1 MIYFYGLYRTWENVQ
16 PEGEITLVSPPLGLE
31 EIVFLLYCT

>member
-1 MIYFYGLYRTWENVQ
+1 MIYFYGLYRTWENIQ
-16 PEGEITLVSPPLGLE
+16 PSAITLVSPPLGLE